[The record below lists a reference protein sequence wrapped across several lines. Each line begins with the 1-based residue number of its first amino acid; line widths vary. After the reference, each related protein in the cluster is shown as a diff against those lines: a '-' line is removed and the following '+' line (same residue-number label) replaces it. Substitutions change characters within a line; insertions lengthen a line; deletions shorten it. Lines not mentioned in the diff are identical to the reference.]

1 MALKTLAERRR
12 LPRVEFQ
19 GRVELDIPQSQVRLE
34 ANSLN
39 LSEAG
44 VCVRLQK
51 TLDIRLR
58 VKLRLF
64 PETWKR
70 PLECTGRV
78 AWVVQRL
85 DLRDSPPFLYDVG
98 LEFLDPPQRFRQLAI
113 RSGVQLK
120 PVTAHPATPT
130 LQPALL
136 NGRRYVPRLEK
147 ESSAWHL
154 VVWVDGVPCFSRRFP
169 LQREAVESW
178 QQFKRQ
184 AASSLVR
191 AARLAGRPFLP
202 GTGR

>member
-12 LPRVEFQ
+12 IPRIEFQ
-19 GRVELDIPQSQVRLE
+19 GRVELDLPQSQVRLE
-34 ANSLN
+34 ANSIN

-44 VCVRLQK
+44 VCVRLQEA
-51 TLDIRLR
+51 LDIRLR

-64 PETWKR
+64 PETLKR

-98 LEFLDPPQRFRQLAI
+98 LEFLDPPERLRQLAA
-113 RSGVQLK
+113 RMGVQLK
-120 PVTAHPATPT
+120 PILAHPVTPT

-136 NGRRYVPRLEK
+136 NGRRYVPRLDK
-147 ESSAWHL
+147 ESSTWHL
-154 VVWVDGVPCFSRRFP
+154 VVWVDGVPCFSHRFP
-169 LQREAVESW
+169 SQREAVESW

-184 AASSLVR
+184 ATSSLAR
-191 AARLAGRPFLP
+191 AARLAGRPFIP